1 MTRGTALALAIL
13 LVTAGCL
20 APATNDPPPA
30 SPEERLGEDIS
41 VQGVSPGVA
50 PESVFLGVRTVL
62 GTDAGAPGNVY
73 VFPSVPGASDGGDNG
88 SSVSIGLRPPFWNA
102 MGVEPDPDG
111 IENVSAM
118 ENGLTTG
125 LGQVVIFL
133 GDNET
138 TVVEYVLAHEFVHY
152 VQFAELHDEAVRA
165 DVDVATT
172 DGRFVYGSVMEGAAV
187 YATDAYV
194 RRFMDTDRRNSDL
207 YPRIAAQLA
216 PGSAD
221 RYRNSR
227 YVLGNRYVAGRID
240 DPAALPS
247 VYEDPPRTAEQVI
260 HGYAPGVEPPRD
272 LSVTVAEGTNDTED
286 ATGGPG
292 EYVLQGRD
300 RMGEAWLRTALRNGV
315 DRSAARQAAAGW
327 GNDSLLTFRSEGGE
341 DAYAWVIR
349 FDDAE
354 NRSEFTSVFRDYLD
368 ARGDREGGRW
378 SVDGWTFGV
387 RSVGADATAVLVG
400 PEGFAANASVEGSG
414 GDVTVRPPATD
425 DGE

>member
-1 MTRGTALALAIL
+1 
-13 LVTAGCL
+13 
-20 APATNDPPPA
+20 
-30 SPEERLGEDIS
+30 
-41 VQGVSPGVA
+41 
-50 PESVFLGVRTVL
+50 
-62 GTDAGAPGNVY
+62 
-73 VFPSVPGASDGGDNG
+73 
-88 SSVSIGLRPPFWNA
+88 

-111 IENVSAM
+111 VENVSTM

-138 TVVEYVLAHEFVHY
+138 TVVEYVMAHEFVHY
-152 VQFAELHDEAVRA
+152 VQFAELHDEAVRE
-165 DVDVATT
+165 DVDASTT
-172 DGRFVYGSVMEGAAV
+172 EGRFVYGSVMEGAAV

-194 RRFMDTDRRNSDL
+194 RRYLDTDRRNSDL
-207 YPRIAAQLA
+207 YPRIAAGLA

-227 YVLGNRYVAGRID
+227 YVLGNRYVADRID

-272 LSVTVAEGTNDTED
+272 LSVTVGDGGTATEGANDAED
-286 ATGGPG
+286 ATGRPG

-315 DRSAARQAAAGW
+315 DRSAARRAATGW
-327 GNDSLLTFRSEGGE
+327 GNDSLLTFRSDRGE

-354 NRSEFTSVFRDYLD
+354 NRSEFVSVFREYLD
-368 ARGDREGGRW
+368 ARGDREGDRW

-387 RSVGADATAVLVG
+387 RSVGADAVAVLVG
-400 PEGFAANASVEGSG
+400 PDRFVANASVEGSG
-414 GDVTVRPPATD
+414 GNVTVGMPAAD
-425 DGE
+425 DGA